1 MSIWEIDNILVQQ
14 HKKTGEFHSMNATTI
29 QEQIIDVFS
38 TAGLTSSR
46 SNVYKFKD

>member
-29 QEQIIDVFS
+29 LEQIIDIFPLLILAS
-38 TAGLTSSR
+38 NR
-46 SNVYKFKD
+46 SNIYKFKV